1 MREIERYCSKGTNFQ
16 LYGGI
21 NSEDPHHGNYS
32 QQYIISLKVSMRVKF
47 SCSYNHQQEKQQQQ
61 MTIR

>member
-32 QQYIISLKVSMRVKF
+32 QQYIFESLYESRVLMF
-47 SCSYNHQQEKQQQQ
+47 LEPPTRTTTTTNDN
-61 MTIR
+61 